1 MILYTEFIRENYRVT
16 FSCYIILSV
25 KIRENPWE
33 KKYNFAYVELSLVVS
48 YQCFTIH
55 HQRGDELRFLIGAR
69 LFLYEIILFKASV
82 LLPVAIRA
90 S

>member
-1 MILYTEFIRENYRVT
+1 MLYY
-16 FSCYIILSV
+16 SL
-25 KIRENPWE
+25 RENPWNLWE
-33 KKYNFAYVELSLVVS
+33 KKYNFAYVKFTLIVI

-55 HQRGDELRFLIGAR
+55 YLAGDELRLLIGAG

>member
-16 FSCYIILSV
+16 LVVILFSPW
-25 KIRENPWE
+25 NPWE
-33 KKYNFAYVELSLVVS
+33 KKYNFAYVELTLVVS
-48 YQCFTIH
+48 YQRFTIH
-55 HQRGDELRFLIGAR
+55 HQRGDELRFLIGAGF
-69 LFLYEIILFKASV
+69 FLYEIILFKASV

>member
-1 MILYTEFIRENYRVT
+1 MLYY
-16 FSCYIILSV
+16 SL
-25 KIRENPWE
+25 RENPWE
-33 KKYNFAYVELSLVVS
+33 KKYNFAYAELTLVVS

-55 HQRGDELRFLIGAR
+55 HQRGDELRFLIGAG

-82 LLPVAIRA
+82 LVPVAIRA